1 MLQDTRIFTDM
12 KSVLVKDGI
21 TTIRSSLVDK
31 NGLPTPLDMIKTFIC
46 IKLTAGTVSF
56 KYFI

>member
-12 KSVLVKDGI
+12 KFVLVGVGI
-21 TTIRSSLVDK
+21 SLIDE
-31 NGLPTPLDMIKTFIC
+31 NGLPTPLDMIKTFIG
-46 IKLTAGTVSF
+46 IELTAGTVSF